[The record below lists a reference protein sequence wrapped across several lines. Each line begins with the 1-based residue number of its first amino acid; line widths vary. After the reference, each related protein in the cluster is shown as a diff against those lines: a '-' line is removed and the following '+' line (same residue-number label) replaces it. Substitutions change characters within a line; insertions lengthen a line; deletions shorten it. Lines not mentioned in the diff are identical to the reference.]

1 MPTLRAMFRLY
12 DGYTSVVDR
21 INRSN
26 DDAAEKM
33 SRTSRAADDVNKTI
47 KKSGKSS
54 ESAVR
59 QNNKLGQSFDGIADS
74 ARGANNSILKL
85 VGAIASLA
93 AVKKGMDITDDF
105 INSTARL
112 SMINDGQQTPG
123 ELQVKVF
130 EAASRS
136 RGGYND
142 MAAAVAKM
150 NLLAGDSFSS
160 NDEAIGFTE
169 ILQKSLKV
177 SGAGTSEQQSAFLQ
191 LTQAMAAGKL
201 QGDEFRSVME
211 NAPMVAEAIA
221 RYMGKTKGELKELS
235 SQGLITADIIKN
247 AMFEAGE
254 DIEAKFAQMPMTF
267 ADVGT
272 LMANNLLQKF
282 GTTMEKINGIANS
295 GGFRKLLDAFNSL
308 VDKAAGGVNQL
319 TDAFIRGDPV
329 VKAFFATAVIGAAVW
344 AAAMITGAV
353 ASLAAVWPLLLI
365 AGVIVAVILGLNQMG
380 MTFAEIF
387 GGIGA
392 VLGGFYAVVY
402 NIIAGVWNLFI
413 SLAEFITNLFNDPV
427 GSIINLFVNMGIS
440 IMEVLQSIAKA
451 VDDLFGTSFASEI
464 GKTMA
469 LLRSVGDSVKK
480 DNYKSLDDMRMQTK
494 DIMDTALVW
503 QDKGSLAGN
512 FLDEW
517 DFGIA
522 LAGKE
527 SGPGLGTLGNPA
539 VFKGTGNGGKVEVD
553 MADEDIQFLRDLA
566 QRDYIANIA
575 TNTLAPNIRVEFTGQ
590 INRDVD
596 LDSLGSKVGMILR
609 DELERAPE
617 GVY

>member
-1 MPTLRAMFRLY
+1 
-12 DGYTSVVDR
+12 
-21 INRSN
+21 
-26 DDAAEKM
+26 
-33 SRTSRAADDVNKTI
+33 
-47 KKSGKSS
+47 
-54 ESAVR
+54 
-59 QNNKLGQSFDGIADS
+59 
-74 ARGANNSILKL
+74 
-85 VGAIASLA
+85 
-93 AVKKGMDITDDF
+93 
-105 INSTARL
+105 
-112 SMINDGQQTPG
+112 
-123 ELQVKVF
+123 
-130 EAASRS
+130 
-136 RGGYND
+136 

-211 NAPMVAEAIA
+211 NAPMVADAIA

-282 GTTMEKINGIANS
+282 GPTMEKINGIANS

-319 TDAFIRGDPV
+319 TDAFIRGDPI
-329 VKAFFATAVIGAAVW
+329 VKAFFAAAVIGAAVW
-344 AAAMITGAV
+344 AAAMITGAL

-365 AGVIVAVILGLNQMG
+365 VGVIVAVILGLNQMG

-413 SLAEFITNLFNDPV
+413 SLAEFISNLFNDPV

-469 LLRSVGDSVKK
+469 FLRSVGDSVKK

-517 DFGIA
+517 DFGSA

-575 TNTLAPNIRVEFTGQ
+575 TNTLAPSIRVEFTGQ

-596 LDSLGSKVGMILR
+596 LDSLGNKVGMILR
-609 DELERAPE
+609 NELERAPE